1 MSGNR
6 NTKRGLLGRMV
17 DLGAG
22 GNGGSV
28 AAKSSP
34 IAVQHRTKKKHRAR
48 VQLSEASSLDL
59 DCEKPVHIT
68 VANK

>member
-34 IAVQHRTKKKHRAR
+34 IAVQHRTKKKR